1 MDKLTKEQ
9 SALADELTKEM
20 VDNKDNCIIRGDIRF
35 DPRDG
40 SIGIETGG
48 HAVVIEFLKGV
59 LGEEFEDWLMESFES
74 VNDLLHEL
82 TENLQER
89 LGRAVKSKANVI
101 DEESKI
107 VNFSS
112 FKREQ

>member
-40 SIGIETGG
+40 SIDIETGG
-48 HAVVIEFLKGV
+48 HAIVIEFLKSA
-59 LGEEFEDWLMESFES
+59 LGEEFEEWLMESFES
-74 VNDLLHEL
+74 VNYLLHEL
-82 TENLQER
+82 TANLHER
-89 LGRAVKSKANVI
+89 LGRAAKSKANVI
-101 DEESKI
+101 DEDSKI
-107 VNFSS
+107 VNFSN